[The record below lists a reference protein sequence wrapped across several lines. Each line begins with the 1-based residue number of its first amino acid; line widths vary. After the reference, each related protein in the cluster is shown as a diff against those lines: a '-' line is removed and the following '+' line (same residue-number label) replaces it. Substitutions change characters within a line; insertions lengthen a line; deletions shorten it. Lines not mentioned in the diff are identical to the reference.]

1 MRKHSS
7 SSKKEWLDAIV
18 SCNLNVTKA
27 THPKDIVDLLRVHY
41 AEHIDYKRAQECRLR
56 LLEGDIGAQRN
67 SFQLL
72 PAYKEL
78 LQQKA
83 LGVHV
88 DLVRDRHGKCR
99 I

>member
-18 SCNLNVTKA
+18 SRNLNVTKA
-27 THPKDIVDLLRVHY
+27 THLKDIVDMLRVRY

-67 SFQLL
+67 SF
-72 PAYKEL
+72 
-78 LQQKA
+78 
-83 LGVHV
+83 
-88 DLVRDRHGKCR
+88 
-99 I
+99 